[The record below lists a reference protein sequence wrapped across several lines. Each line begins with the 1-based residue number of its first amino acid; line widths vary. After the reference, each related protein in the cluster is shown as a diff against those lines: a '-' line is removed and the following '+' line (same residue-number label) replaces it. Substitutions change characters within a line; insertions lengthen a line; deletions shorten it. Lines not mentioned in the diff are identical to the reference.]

1 MTHLLAAGPLQLTDI
16 APVDFVPI
24 AVLLV
29 LLVEREVV
37 RARLGRHE
45 SAWPRAPRPSRPRW
59 AAAKRRTASP
69 ARCGEPSASLPSFSR
84 WFRLPRLPAGVRARA
99 ANWRRS

>member
-1 MTHLLAAGPLQLTDI
+1 MTHLLAVGPLPLTDI

-37 RARLGRHE
+37 RAG
-45 SAWPRAPRPSRPRW
+45 
-59 AAAKRRTASP
+59 
-69 ARCGEPSASLPSFSR
+69 
-84 WFRLPRLPAGVRARA
+84 RARTVPQRVFA
-99 ANWRRS
+99 FAVFPLMILFLLFVGLRTYTMLGGPL

>member
-1 MTHLLAAGPLQLTDI
+1 MTNLLAVGPLSLTDI

-37 RARLGRHE
+37 RAG
-45 SAWPRAPRPSRPRW
+45 
-59 AAAKRRTASP
+59 
-69 ARCGEPSASLPSFSR
+69 
-84 WFRLPRLPAGVRARA
+84 RARTVPQRVFDFA
-99 ANWRRS
+99 VFPLMILFLLFVGLRTYTMLGGPL

>member
-16 APVDFVPI
+16 APADFVPI

-37 RARLGRHE
+37 RARPG
-45 SAWPRAPRPSRPRW
+45 
-59 AAAKRRTASP
+59 
-69 ARCGEPSASLPSFSR
+69 
-84 WFRLPRLPAGVRARA
+84 RARTLPQRIIDFA
-99 ANWRRS
+99 VFPLMILFLLFVGLRTYTMLGGPL

>member
-1 MTHLLAAGPLQLTDI
+1 MTHLLAAGPLQLTEI

-37 RARLGRHE
+37 RARPG
-45 SAWPRAPRPSRPRW
+45 
-59 AAAKRRTASP
+59 
-69 ARCGEPSASLPSFSR
+69 
-84 WFRLPRLPAGVRARA
+84 RARTVSQRVIDFAVFPLMILFFLFIGLRIYTMLGA
-99 ANWRRS
+99 AP

>member
-1 MTHLLAAGPLQLTDI
+1 MTYLLAAGPLQLRDI

-37 RARLGRHE
+37 RT
-45 SAWPRAPRPSRPRW
+45 RPG
-59 AAAKRRTASP
+59 RRTVPQRVIDFAVFP
-69 ARCGEPSASLPSFSR
+69 LMILFLLFVGLRTYTMLGGPL
-84 WFRLPRLPAGVRARA
+84 
-99 ANWRRS
+99 